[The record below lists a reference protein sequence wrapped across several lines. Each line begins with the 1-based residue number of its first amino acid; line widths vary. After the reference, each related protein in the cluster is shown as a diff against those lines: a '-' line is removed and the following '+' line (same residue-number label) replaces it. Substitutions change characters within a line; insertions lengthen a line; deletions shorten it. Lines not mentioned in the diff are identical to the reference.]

1 MTDNKNN
8 AFEGD
13 DFLDKSFDKDP
24 SDIMSM
30 SDDELQQVAP
40 QAEQESQENNADW
53 ENDLKEYESELAK
66 KEDWINDIMNS
77 VPEQDTEKQHEPV
90 NSAAPTEM
98 KEFKAEDFKSTN
110 SSDTDFIISRM
121 ENDFLHNVK
130 LAIYC
135 PIRDQW
141 INERASENKLLETVG
156 NSLGKKR
163 FTQLDAIIE
172 KQVLDRLEESGLID
186 PESVRINDEHT
197 FTIDT
202 AEAFAIFDDV
212 YHVHEEEI
220 NNAYSYIPEAKQPVQ
235 PEKAPDD
242 KPEQQQETVAP
253 EAQQAAQRELSAE
266 EIAQSIETAI
276 TEWSKNL
283 LIWGRSEDLFEELP
297 EDQQKQITDLMAEK
311 VVNGLSESG
320 WNKLKQFAL
329 DPDDEDAMNN
339 ILSEIESIYR
349 KNKYEI
355 NSLLPQQNA
364 QESISQPEKQEQQQ
378 AESLNKPK
386 DATVEYDQTEVQ
398 EQEDEIEEEPEIK
411 PDLKQKAE
419 RQQKPALDLNEK
431 KTGISNTFKN
441 LFEAGKDA
449 VKNGASF
456 TKDKIT
462 EFIKGD
468 PDIGQFEEAEFDKQ
482 NKTLSFG
489 SKIKTESGDEIN
501 AKFIIKNMNKETKGI
516 ANKLAKNKKVNPSK
530 SLKKI
535 GDLSKRGTVKI
546 WATTPEGKKVC
557 IYELKK
563 GFLNT
568 TTIGR
573 ELGLMQ
579 GKMHPQPEL
588 GWDEDKI
595 ADFAE
600 KLGLPVKRKEQNVD
614 IVVDDKKQAGR
625 DSDIDRMKAQHYE
638 DKAKVE
644 QEKLNKHNADA
655 FQSPAQSDTSQSTD
669 ENISRASENQKIQND
684 IDEVHMAGQHLEKQE
699 QRANSGNKNEKA
711 GAKTDPAKK
720 VQNEKSV
727 IQEDVTAYKTIGVTV
742 HPHDFKELENLGA
755 IFNPKKEKWEVPNEP
770 KVLADVERFLSPEE
784 SSKRRADEIAAAYR
798 KKQHEQKQE
807 QQRSQGKGRGR

>member
-1 MTDNKNN
+1 
-8 AFEGD
+8 
-13 DFLDKSFDKDP
+13 
-24 SDIMSM
+24 
-30 SDDELQQVAP
+30 
-40 QAEQESQENNADW
+40 
-53 ENDLKEYESELAK
+53 
-66 KEDWINDIMNS
+66 
-77 VPEQDTEKQHEPV
+77 
-90 NSAAPTEM
+90 
-98 KEFKAEDFKSTN
+98 
-110 SSDTDFIISRM
+110 
-121 ENDFLHNVK
+121 
-130 LAIYC
+130 
-135 PIRDQW
+135 
-141 INERASENKLLETVG
+141 
-156 NSLGKKR
+156 
-163 FTQLDAIIE
+163 
-172 KQVLDRLEESGLID
+172 
-186 PESVRINDEHT
+186 
-197 FTIDT
+197 
-202 AEAFAIFDDV
+202 
-212 YHVHEEEI
+212 
-220 NNAYSYIPEAKQPVQ
+220 
-235 PEKAPDD
+235 
-242 KPEQQQETVAP
+242 
-253 EAQQAAQRELSAE
+253 
-266 EIAQSIETAI
+266 
-276 TEWSKNL
+276 
-283 LIWGRSEDLFEELP
+283 
-297 EDQQKQITDLMAEK
+297 MAEK

-329 DPDDEDAMNN
+329 NPDNEDAMNN

-419 RQQKPALDLNEK
+419 RQQKPGLDLNEK

-468 PDIGQFEEAEFDKQ
+468 PDIGQFEEAEYDEK
-482 NKTLSFG
+482 NNSLSFG
-489 SKIKTESGDEIN
+489 SRIKTESGDEIN
-501 AKFIIKNMNKETKGI
+501 AKFIIKNMNKDTKGI
-516 ANKLAKNKKVNPSK
+516 AKKLAKNKTVNPSRSIK
-530 SLKKI
+530 TI
-535 GDLSKRGTVKI
+535 GDLSKRGTIKI
-546 WATTPEGKKVC
+546 WATTPEGKRVC
-557 IYELKK
+557 VYELKK

-568 TTIGR
+568 ATGFMR
-573 ELGLMQ
+573 
-579 GKMHPQPEL
+579 GKIHPQPEL
-588 GWDEDKI
+588 GWDEKKI

-600 KLGLPVKRKEQNVD
+600 KLGLPVKRKNEQNVD
-614 IVVDDKKQAGR
+614 IVLDDKQQAGR

-644 QEKLNKHNADA
+644 QEKLNKRNADA
-655 FQSPAQSDTSQSTD
+655 FQSSAQSDTSQSTE

-699 QRANSGNKNEKA
+699 QRANSGNKAEKA

-720 VQNEKSV
+720 VQNGKSV

-770 KVLADVERFLSPEE
+770 KVLADVERFLSPEQ
-784 SSKRRADEIAAAYR
+784 SSKRRADEIANYR
-798 KKQHEQKQE
+798 KKQQE
-807 QQRSQGKGRGR
+807 QQRSQGKGRSR